1 MTMMH
6 QFHKKNGDDAYRKE
20 DYQNAIFHYTL
31 AIETARSELH
41 DEQIPEKKKHELASL
56 FSNRAAASTKMSHF
70 HEALHDCDCAIEV
83 DSLYDKAH
91 LRKAQLLTM
100 HGMLDEAI
108 EACQE
113 ILSLDSNNKQA
124 QEELQV
130 ITTIQTK
137 YNKANDLLQR
147 LYTPDNN
154 ISRDSVLVVAN
165 NIEWIAKKCV
175 AWTDIQV
182 LQAQVLWSLGHSQQ
196 ALELTDKLL
205 KQEGTTELSSRLH
218 NLRATIFIAM
228 GDSEQA
234 IGHLRTVLAH
244 ERDNERAVKLYAQ
257 LRTFLESK
265 AVADQHYKSKKYDD
279 ALVQY
284 EIAMKLS
291 PSPNYLAKLHFNR
304 ACTHASLGRHDLS
317 IADCNESIRLNPEY
331 IKAYMRRAASLRELP
346 MDREAR
352 YESAIE
358 DYKVAMQLSKTK
370 RQSREIKLKL
380 RETKWG
386 LAELLKKNNVQKMQ
400 RRNTTPMMVSP
411 DCSPS
416 LSYLRKSAPQLQ
428 MSKSNDASEVTMS
441 PRSRTS
447 SASSWNAMNH
457 PRSRTSSASSWNALD
472 IGA

>member
-1 MTMMH
+1 ME
-6 QFHKKNGDDAYRKE
+6 AYRNRDTHTFGTARAPV

-31 AIETARSELH
+31 AIETARSEL
-41 DEQIPEKKKHELASL
+41 DEVRLTEKKHELASL
-56 FSNRAAASTKMSHF
+56 YSNRAAASTNMGHF
-70 HEALHDCDCAIEV
+70 HEALHDCDSAIAV
-83 DSLYDKAH
+83 DSSYDKAY

-100 HGMLDEAI
+100 HGMLEEAVA
-108 EACQE
+108 ACQE
-113 ILSLDSNNKQA
+113 VLSLDPTNVQA
-124 QEELQV
+124 QEESQV
-130 ITTIQTK
+130 ITTIQSK

-154 ISRDSVLVVAN
+154 ISRDDVLVVAN
-165 NIEWIAKKCV
+165 NVEWIAKKCV
-175 AWTDIQV
+175 AWTDIHV
-182 LQAQVLWSLGHSQQ
+182 LQAQVLWSLGHSEQ

-228 GDSEQA
+228 GESEQA

-244 ERDNERAVKLYAQ
+244 DHDNERAVKLYAL
-257 LRTFLESK
+257 LREFLECK
-265 AVADQHYKSKKYDD
+265 AVADQYYKSNKFDD

-291 PSPNYLAKLHFNR
+291 PSPTYLAKLHFNR

-317 IADCNESIRLNPEY
+317 IADCNESIRLNQDY

-346 MDREAR
+346 MDRELR

-358 DYKVAMQLSKTK
+358 DYKVAMHLSTTK
-370 RQSREIKLKL
+370 KQSREIKLKL
-380 RETKWG
+380 RETKWE
-386 LAELLKKNNVQKMQ
+386 LAELLKKNDSKKMH
-400 RRNTTPMMVSP
+400 RRYSSAMVSP

-416 LSYLRKSAPQLQ
+416 PTYLRKSAPQLYK
-428 MSKSNDASEVTMS
+428 SKSHDASEVTTSPRSRTSSMSSWNALS

-447 SASSWNAMNH
+447 SASSLNAI
-457 PRSRTSSASSWNALD
+457 D